1 MILDI
6 SRIAPR
12 ARSRSSAAL
21 LVAAAIGMLIAGCGG
36 SSKNT
41 PPAAPEGPNAPLNVV
56 VTFSTLGA
64 IVKDVGGDRVSITS
78 LVPVGAAPET
88 YEPTP
93 ADLVALSHADVVF
106 ENGSGL
112 ETWMDKLLRSA
123 GGGKTPVTLSG
134 LTDPAHAQNPH
145 FWLDP
150 SNASEY
156 AAKIASALESADPRH
171 AADYRARL
179 KQTQARYRALD
190 RWIASEIATIPPSRR
205 VMICFHDAWYYFD
218 KRYGIKDVGAIEPS
232 PGQEPSA
239 GAFAQLIADAK
250 KNHVHAVFAEPQFSP
265 KLARQLA
272 EGAGITTVSDLYDD
286 TLGTTPALTTYDGLL
301 RFDVQRIVEALRS

>member
-1 MILDI
+1 MILDMGPHTPRG
-6 SRIAPR
+6 RIR
-12 ARSRSSAAL
+12 GFAAAT
-21 LVAAAIGMLIAGCGG
+21 VAAVGVLIAGCAGT
-36 SSKNT
+36 SKT
-41 PPAAPEGPNAPLNVV
+41 ASPPAPGGLQTPLNVV

-64 IVKDVGGDRVSITS
+64 IVKDVGGDLVKITS

-112 ETWMDKLLRSA
+112 EAWMDKLLRSA
-123 GGGKTPVTLSG
+123 GGDKTPLALSG
-134 LTDPAHAQNPH
+134 LTDPARAQNPH

-150 SNASEY
+150 NNASEY
-156 AAKIASALESADPRH
+156 AAKIASALERADPRH

-179 KQTQARYRALD
+179 KQTQARYHALD
-190 RWIASEIATIPPSRR
+190 LWIARQIAAIPPGQR
-205 VMICFHDAWYYFD
+205 VMICFHDAWFYFD

-250 KNHVHAVFAEPQFSP
+250 KYHVHAVFAEPQFSP

-272 EGAGITTVSDLYDD
+272 EGAGIATVSDLYDD
-286 TLGTTPALTTYDGLL
+286 TLGTTPALTTYDGLM
-301 RFDVQRIVEALRS
+301 RFDVGRIVEALRI

>member
-1 MILDI
+1 MIG
-6 SRIAPR
+6 A
-12 ARSRSSAAL
+12 
-21 LVAAAIGMLIAGCGG
+21 MIAGCGG
-36 SSKNT
+36 TSKT
-41 PPAAPEGPNAPLNVV
+41 AEPAPSGTNGPLDAV

-64 IVKDVGGDRVSITS
+64 IVKDVGGDRVNITS

-93 ADLVALSHADVVF
+93 ADLIALSHADVVF

-112 ETWMDKLLRSA
+112 EAWMDKLLRSA
-123 GGGKTPVTLSG
+123 GGDKSPVTLSG
-134 LTDPAHAQNPH
+134 ITDPAHAQNPH

-150 SNASEY
+150 SKASEY
-156 AAKIASALESADPRH
+156 AAEIASTLESADPQH
-171 AADYRARL
+171 AAEYRAHL
-179 KQTQARYRALD
+179 KQTQTRYRVLD
-190 RWIASEIATIPPSRR
+190 RWIAREIATIPPGQR

-272 EGAGITTVSDLYDD
+272 DGAGITTVSDLYDD
-286 TLGTTPALTTYDGLL
+286 TLGTAPALTTYEGLL
-301 RFDVQRIVEALRS
+301 RFDVERIVEALRS

>member
-6 SRIAPR
+6 WGPAQRGRVRGFAAAMVATTTAVALAACGGTPKSASP
-12 ARSRSSAAL
+12 AAL
-21 LVAAAIGMLIAGCGG
+21 ASPH
-36 SSKNT
+36 SS
-41 PPAAPEGPNAPLNVV
+41 LNVV

-64 IVKDVGGDRVSITS
+64 IVKDEGGDLVSVTS
-78 LVPVGAAPET
+78 VVPVGAAPET
-88 YEPTP
+88 YEPTS

-112 ETWMDKLLRSA
+112 ESWMDKLLRSA
-123 GGGKTPVTLSG
+123 GGDKAPFTLSG
-134 LTDPAHAQNPH
+134 ITDPAHAQNPH

-150 SNASEY
+150 SIAAEY
-156 AAKIASALESADPRH
+156 AARIASALESADPRH
-171 AADYRARL
+171 AAEYRARL
-179 KQTQARYRALD
+179 KKTQARYRALD
-190 RWIASEIATIPPSRR
+190 GWIAREIASIPPDKR

-218 KRYGIKDVGAIEPS
+218 KRYGFKDVGAIEPS

-286 TLGTTPALTTYDGLL
+286 TLGATPALTTYEGLM
-301 RFDVQRIVEALRS
+301 RYDVDRIVEALRT

>member
-6 SRIAPR
+6 GRLAQPRRIR
-12 ARSRSSAAL
+12 GI
-21 LVAAAIGMLIAGCGG
+21 AAATIATAIALSIAGCGG
-36 SSKNT
+36 TTKTAT
-41 PPAAPEGPNAPLNVV
+41 PPAPSSANAPLNVV

-64 IVKDVGGDRVSITS
+64 IVKDVGGDLVNVNS

-93 ADLVALSHADVVF
+93 SDLVALSHADLIF

-112 ETWMDKLLRSA
+112 EAWMDKLLRSA
-123 GGGKTPVTLSG
+123 GGDKTPVTLSG

-150 SNASEY
+150 SKASTY
-156 AAKIASALESADPRH
+156 AAAIANALERADPRH
-171 AADYRARL
+171 AEKYRVRL
-179 KQTQARYRALD
+179 EQTQARYRALD
-190 RWIASEIATIPPSRR
+190 RWIAQKIATVPPSRR

-250 KNHVHAVFAEPQFSP
+250 KYHVHAVFAEPQFSP
-265 KLARQLA
+265 KLAHQLA

-286 TLGTTPALTTYDGLL
+286 TLGTTPALTTYEGLL
-301 RFDVQRIVEALRS
+301 RFDVERIVEAMRS

>member
-6 SRIAPR
+6 SRIAQR

-36 SSKNT
+36 TSKT
-41 PPAAPEGPNAPLNVV
+41 PPAAAPGGPNAPLNVV

-123 GGGKTPVTLSG
+123 GGGKMPVALSG

-150 SNASEY
+150 SNASGY
-156 AAKIASALESADPRH
+156 AAKIASTLESADPRH
-171 AADYRARL
+171 AAEYRAHL
-179 KQTQARYRALD
+179 KQTQSRYRALD
-190 RWIASEIATIPPSRR
+190 RWIASEVATIPPGRR

-301 RFDVQRIVEALRS
+301 RYDVQRIVEALRS

>member
-6 SRIAPR
+6 ARPGPGGRIR
-12 ARSRSSAAL
+12 GLAAAI
-21 LVAAAIGMLIAGCGG
+21 VAAAIGVLFAGCGG
-36 SSKNT
+36 ASNT
-41 PPAAPEGPNAPLNVV
+41 ASVATTGPNTPLNVV

-64 IVKDVGGDRVSITS
+64 IVKDVGGDRINVTS

-112 ETWMDKLLRSA
+112 EAWMDKLLRSS
-123 GGGKTPVTLSG
+123 GGDKSPVALSG
-134 LTDPAHAQNPH
+134 ITDPAHAQNPH

-150 SNASEY
+150 TKASDY
-156 AAKIASALESADPRH
+156 AAMVASTLEAVDPQH
-171 AADYRARL
+171 TAEYRTRL
-179 KQTQARYRALD
+179 KQTQARYHALD
-190 RWIASEIATIPPSRR
+190 RWIAQQIATIPPGQR
-205 VMICFHDAWYYFD
+205 VMICFHDAWFYFD

-250 KNHVHAVFAEPQFSP
+250 KDHVNAVFAEPQFSP
-265 KLARQLA
+265 KLSRQLA
-272 EGAGITTVSDLYDD
+272 DDAGIKTVSDLYDD
-286 TLGTTPALTTYDGLL
+286 TLGTTPALSSYEGLL
-301 RFDVQRIVEALRS
+301 RYDVERIVEALRS

>member
-1 MILDI
+1 M
-6 SRIAPR
+6 A
-12 ARSRSSAAL
+12 AAAL
-21 LVAAAIGMLIAGCGG
+21 GMMLAACGG
-36 SSKNT
+36 TPKSA
-41 PPAAPEGPNAPLNVV
+41 PPAAPGGTNAPLNVV

-64 IVKDVGGDRVSITS
+64 IVKDVGGDLVSITS

-93 ADLVALSHADVVF
+93 ADLVALSHADVIF

-112 ETWMDKLLRSA
+112 EAWMDKLLRSA
-123 GGGKTPVTLSG
+123 GGGKPPVTLSG

-171 AADYRARL
+171 AAEYRERL
-179 KQTQARYRALD
+179 KQTQARYRVLD
-190 RWIASEIATIPPSRR
+190 RWIAREIATIPPGQR

-250 KNHVHAVFAEPQFSP
+250 RNHVHAVFAEPQFSP
-265 KLARQLA
+265 KLAHQLA
-272 EGAGITTVSDLYDD
+272 EGAGISTVSDLYDD
-286 TLGTTPALTTYDGLL
+286 TLGTTPAMSTYEGLM
-301 RFDVQRIVEALRS
+301 RYDVERIVEALRT

>member
-1 MILDI
+1 MILGK
-6 SRIAPR
+6 SRR
-12 ARSRSSAAL
+12 ATCRRLACVTSAAISLSVL
-21 LVAAAIGMLIAGCGG
+21 LAGCGG
-36 SSKNT
+36 PSRVEA
-41 PPAAPEGPNAPLNVV
+41 PPASNGLAARLNVL

-64 IVKDVGGDRVSITS
+64 IVKDVGGDHIDVTS

-93 ADLVALSHADVVF
+93 ADLIALSHADLVF

-112 ETWMDKLLRSA
+112 EVWMDKLLRSA
-123 GGGKTPVTLSG
+123 GGDKAPVTLSG
-134 LTDPAHAQNPH
+134 LSDPTHAQNPH
-145 FWLDP
+145 YWLDP
-150 SNASEY
+150 VRASAY
-156 AAKIASALESADPRH
+156 AATIATALERADPRH
-171 AADYRARL
+171 AAAYRARL

-190 RWIASEIATIPPSRR
+190 RWIASEVATIPPGQR

-218 KRYGIKDVGAIEPS
+218 KRYGIRDIGAIEPS

-250 KNHVHAVFAEPQFSP
+250 ANHVHAVFAEPQFSP

-272 EGAGITTVSDLYDD
+272 DGAGIATVSDLYDD
-286 TLGTTPALTTYDGLL
+286 TLGTTPGLSTYEGLM
-301 RFDVQRIVEALRS
+301 RFDVARIVEALRT

>member
-6 SRIAPR
+6 GRLAL
-12 ARSRSSAAL
+12 AAAL
-21 LVAAAIGMLIAGCGG
+21 GLMIAGCAGT
-36 SSKNT
+36 SKT
-41 PPAAPEGPNAPLNVV
+41 ASPPAPDSANAPLNVT

-64 IVKDVGGDRVSITS
+64 IVKDVGGDRVSVTS

-93 ADLVALSHADVVF
+93 SDLVALSHADVIF

-112 ETWMDKLLRSA
+112 EAWMDKLLRSA
-123 GGGKTPVTLSG
+123 GGDKIPVTLSG

-150 SNASEY
+150 SRASGY
-156 AAKIASALESADPRH
+156 AAVIASALERADPRH
-171 AADYRARL
+171 AAEYRARL

-190 RWIASEIATIPPSRR
+190 QWIAREIATIAPGRR

-218 KRYGIKDVGAIEPS
+218 KRYGIQDVGAIEPS

-239 GAFAQLIADAK
+239 GTFAQLIADAK
-250 KNHVHAVFAEPQFSP
+250 RYHVHAVFAEPQFSP
-265 KLARQLA
+265 KLAKQLA
-272 EGAGITTVSDLYDD
+272 EDAGITTVSDLYDD
-286 TLGTTPALTTYDGLL
+286 TLGTTPALTTYEGLL
-301 RFDVQRIVEALRS
+301 RFDVERIVEALRS